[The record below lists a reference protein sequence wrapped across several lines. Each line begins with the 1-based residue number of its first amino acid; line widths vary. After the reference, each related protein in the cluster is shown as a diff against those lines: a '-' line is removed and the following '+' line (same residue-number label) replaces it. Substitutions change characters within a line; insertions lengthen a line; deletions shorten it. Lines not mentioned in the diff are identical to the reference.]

1 MKVSGQNGCP
11 IWNRQDVLSVAYYW
25 QQFRMRLKWASRL
38 ASNSG
43 NKERAIHDHLWL
55 HEWLSQ
61 DHTEALWRGTWA
73 TACSRAGHCE
83 AFLYQQLPTTTW
95 YSHIS
100 DKWRNKK
107 DVELLELIQRGH
119 EDAQRAGA
127 SLLLRQA
134 EGAGLVQCEEE
145 KAPER
150 SHCGFP
156 ALKGSL

>member
-1 MKVSGQNGCP
+1 
-11 IWNRQDVLSVAYYW
+11 
-25 QQFRMRLKWASRL
+25 
-38 ASNSG
+38 
-43 NKERAIHDHLWL
+43 
-55 HEWLSQ
+55 
-61 DHTEALWRGTWA
+61 
-73 TACSRAGHCE
+73 
-83 AFLYQQLPTTTW
+83 
-95 YSHIS
+95 
-100 DKWRNKK
+100 
-107 DVELLELIQRGH
+107 VELLELIQRGH